1 MNNTKKRILSG
12 IQPSGT
18 LHIGNYFGMM
28 KPALEMQK
36 DHECFYFIAD
46 LHAMTQLPEPAVMR
60 ERTYNIALDFLAC
73 GLDPEKTTFFKQ
85 SDVPEVTELTWTL
98 SCLSPMGLLERCHSY
113 KDKTAKGLTAN
124 VGLFCYP
131 VLMAADIL
139 IYNSDLVPVGRDQR
153 QHLEVTRDLA
163 ARFNNQFGETF
174 NLPDAVIRESVAQ
187 VPGTDGQKMSKSYD
201 NILEIFGSH
210 KKMRKKF
217 MKIVTDSTPLEEPK
231 NPDNCNVFNLFKL
244 FASDDEVEVLRK
256 RYENGGMGYG
266 TAKQELFD
274 KYWEYFRPYREKRQE
289 LENSPDYVEK
299 VLEKGASH
307 ARYIAGEKL
316 TQVKK
321 ATGFIS

>member
-1 MNNTKKRILSG
+1 
-12 IQPSGT
+12 
-18 LHIGNYFGMM
+18 M

-163 ARFNNQFGETF
+163 ARFNNH
-174 NLPDAVIRESVAQ
+174 
-187 VPGTDGQKMSKSYD
+187 Y
-201 NILEIFGSH
+201 
-210 KKMRKKF
+210 
-217 MKIVTDSTPLEEPK
+217 
-231 NPDNCNVFNLFKL
+231 
-244 FASDDEVEVLRK
+244 
-256 RYENGGMGYG
+256 
-266 TAKQELFD
+266 
-274 KYWEYFRPYREKRQE
+274 
-289 LENSPDYVEK
+289 
-299 VLEKGASH
+299 
-307 ARYIAGEKL
+307 
-316 TQVKK
+316 
-321 ATGFIS
+321 